1 MPGLILANLT
11 KKGFNINKFYNW
23 LDVNESTPFIIM
35 LRVLYSCM
43 FASVLYSCESWGDVT
58 IITDKL
64 LQIERNALK
73 RCLGVKLGTTADIVY
88 YELNLPDIK
97 SVIIQRQFNFIN
109 KIQSLSDGD
118 AIVKDIW
125 NVYRSSDI
133 PLLPNNFITYNFNR
147 MLSI

>member
-1 MPGLILANLT
+1 MPGLILANLN

-23 LDVNESTPFIIM
+23 LDVNESTPFIIK

-109 KIQSLSDGD
+109 KIQPLSDGD

-125 NVYRSSDI
+125 NVYRNSDI
-133 PLLPNNFITYNFNR
+133 ALLPNNFITYNFNR